1 MQEFI
6 EAVAGNLGVGQET
19 AQAATGGLLG
29 LLKENTD
36 ADTFGEVMGKLPG
49 AAETMQAAQSADTGG
64 GGGLMGGLGDALG
77 GGLGDALG
85 GMLGGGG
92 GQALGALEALS
103 KSGLD
108 MEKIG
113 SFIEMFKEYVLP
125 KLGPDLL
132 KKLAGSIPGLGDL
145 LG

>member
-6 EAVAGNLGVGQET
+6 EAVAGNLGVGQDT
-19 AQAATGGLLG
+19 AKAATGGLLG

-36 ADTFGEVMGKLPG
+36 AGTFGEVLGKLPG
-49 AAETMQAAQSADTGG
+49 AEETMRAAPAADA
-64 GGGLMGGLGDALG
+64 GGGLLGGLGDSLG
-77 GGLGDALG
+77 GGIGDALG
-85 GMLGGGG
+85 GMMGGGG
-92 GQALGALEALS
+92 GQALGALGALS

-108 MEKIG
+108 MDKIG

-125 KLGPDLL
+125 KLGPDLV
-132 KKLAGSIPGLGDL
+132 KKLAGSIPGLEDL

>member
-6 EAVAGNLGVGQET
+6 ESVAGNLGVGEDT
-19 AQAATGGLLG
+19 AKAATGGLLG
-29 LLKENTD
+29 LLKENAD
-36 ADTFGEVMGKLPG
+36 ADTFGEVLGKLPG
-49 AAETMQAAQSADTGG
+49 AEETMQAAAATDSGGGGIGGMLGG
-64 GGGLMGGLGDALG
+64 GGGI
-77 GGLGDALG
+77 GDALG

-92 GQALGALEALS
+92 GQALGALGALS

-108 MEKIG
+108 MDKIG

-132 KKLAGSIPGLGDL
+132 KKLAGNIPGLGDL
-145 LG
+145 LD